1 MLIVNWL
8 FLDMNSYFASVEQ
21 QVRPELRGKPV
32 AVVPVMTN
40 RTCCIAASY
49 EAREYGI
56 RTGTNVGDARRACP
70 HLKLVLAEH
79 EKYIRIHHE
88 IIAAV
93 ETVIPVEKVCSIDE
107 MVCRISPHQRLL
119 EDALPLRVG

>member
-1 MLIVNWL
+1 MLSVNWL
-8 FLDMNSYFASVEQ
+8 FLDMNSFFASVEQ
-21 QVRPELRGKPV
+21 QLQPELRGKPV
-32 AVVPVMTN
+32 AVIPVKTN

-70 HLKLVLAEH
+70 QLRLVLANH
-79 EKYIRIHHE
+79 KNYIRVHHE

-93 ETVIPVEKVCSIDE
+93 ETVLPVEKVCSIDE
-107 MVCRISPHQRLL
+107 MVCRISPHQRT
-119 EDALPLRVG
+119 R